1 MGGFGTT
8 ILTSHRRDQR
18 SMRHHDRRWLV
29 QARNST
35 SRELIREGTVPF
47 QGEHRFL
54 AAAAAA
60 DAGQV
65 RLRGFQVQRAAFK
78 YEMDGCTIQECAVQ
92 PMQESNFLN
101 KMSQKKDANHT

>member
-1 MGGFGTT
+1 M
-8 ILTSHRRDQR
+8 
-18 SMRHHDRRWLV
+18 
-29 QARNST
+29 QAGNST

-54 AAAAAA
+54 AAADAA
-60 DAGQV
+60 GGEV

-78 YEMDGCTIQECAVQ
+78 YEMDGCTIQECAVR